1 MNVLVLRFANIC
13 FEVHG
18 ARAVKR
24 RSARRDA
31 PRSRFSHP
39 LFWKQKAIWNRQ
51 HIANVQ
57 ICCDEEIG
65 TEGRGGYFDQYGAC
79 VATRERAIETVF
91 HLRGRI
97 AVSTQASCR
106 PEKPVRPARSL
117 RLVSHFRAKARRPAQ
132 RRPPGP
138 PTLDPVPALA
148 RVREGPAPAQGKP
161 ACRQRPDPALPR
173 PPPARAHCCPRPV
186 PIPAAGPVPS
196 PNAPLLRR

>member
-1 MNVLVLRFANIC
+1 MRNAAARPQLQRELSQILSENESYRIDHYLGKELVMNVLVLRFANIC

-97 AVSTQASCR
+97 AVSTQAS
-106 PEKPVRPARSL
+106 
-117 RLVSHFRAKARRPAQ
+117 
-132 RRPPGP
+132 
-138 PTLDPVPALA
+138 LA
-148 RVREGPAPAQGKP
+148 T
-161 ACRQRPDPALPR
+161 
-173 PPPARAHCCPRPV
+173 
-186 PIPAAGPVPS
+186 
-196 PNAPLLRR
+196 

>member
-97 AVSTQASCR
+97 AVSTQASF
-106 PEKPVRPARSL
+106 A
-117 RLVSHFRAKARRPAQ
+117 
-132 RRPPGP
+132 
-138 PTLDPVPALA
+138 T
-148 RVREGPAPAQGKP
+148 
-161 ACRQRPDPALPR
+161 
-173 PPPARAHCCPRPV
+173 
-186 PIPAAGPVPS
+186 
-196 PNAPLLRR
+196 